1 MQNGTIMKGSR
12 KKGCFC
18 YFLSSNG
25 AHFPKGRCDKVKAR
39 LLTTMIMSTM
49 FSGMAMNPL
58 CMASQ
63 KPGIQDSPNIIL
75 MRIDKACQKQAV
87 NARIDPVWQLIP
99 ALNGVRLNQKD
110 SMIGWNHKSLELTPL
125 AFDQI
130 PPSIGTEK
138 FSDSPIYRGNPEKRQ
153 IALMFNVAWGEE
165 YLNSI
170 LATLKKYNVKATFF
184 IDGKWAST
192 HQSLVK
198 TILNSGMELG
208 NHGYQHHLF
217 SGLAKVQMAA
227 DISKT
232 NAILHSAA
240 GVIPTLFAPPA
251 GDFNLLTV
259 KVAASF
265 GMKTILWTVDTVD
278 WKRPQPEVIAM
289 RVLMKKSTGSL
300 VLMHPTLPTSQALP
314 SIITNLQKEGYH
326 LVTVSDLISPV
337 RPVPKNIKEAL
348 ASLRSPQ

>member
-1 MQNGTIMKGSR
+1 MKGSR

-18 YFLSSNG
+18 YFLSLIS
-25 AHFPKGRCDKVKAR
+25 AHFPNGRCDKVKVK
-39 LLTTMIMSTM
+39 LLTILIMSAMLTG
-49 FSGMAMNPL
+49 SGMESE

-63 KPGIQDSPNIIL
+63 KQIVQGSPNPIL

-87 NARIDPVWQLIP
+87 NARIDPVWRLIP

-110 SMIGWNHKSLELTPL
+110 SMMGWNNKNPELTPL
-125 AFDQI
+125 AFDQV

-138 FSDSPIYRGNPEKRQ
+138 FFDYPIYRGNPEKRQ
-153 IALMFNVAWGEE
+153 IALMINVAWGEE

-170 LATLKKYNVKATFF
+170 LATLKKHNVKATFF

-217 SGLAKVQMAA
+217 SGLAKMQMIA

-232 NAILHSAA
+232 NAILHSAT
-240 GVIPTLFAPPA
+240 GVMPVLFAPPA

-259 KVAASF
+259 KVAASL

-289 RVLMKKSTGSL
+289 RVLIKKSPGSL

-314 SIITNLQKEGYH
+314 SIITNLQKEGYQ
-326 LVTVSDLISPV
+326 LVTVSDLISPI

-348 ASLRSPQ
+348 ANLRSPQ